1 MFIQATTFHTLSL
14 INIYKQYAKNI
25 KNLYSSRF
33 NSSGVELKLGV
44 ISVDWES
51 IIDEAKMVGAGYRFN
66 VLKPVE
72 RAVAAGFK
80 HIELELDT
88 FYVIPNSF
96 TAEVRRKLLQ
106 LKDEEGVSF
115 TAHLPIWSTDLSWLN
130 EHIRRASISTIV
142 ESIKMTEFLE
152 PMYYVIHATGDQA
165 SKIYRELKGEKD
177 VEFLLLP
184 LLKRAEESLE
194 EIISK
199 TEINPRR
206 LACETV
212 EFPLSLTLEL
222 VEECDTSFLIDTGH
236 VLSGQMETTDVF
248 EVMEKVRDRLVGF
261 HLHDGYYRVINGE
274 IVRKDH
280 LPLGGGN
287 LPVKKFFQQLLDCNF
302 SGPIVFELSLREA
315 IESLEYLK
323 KSLNFEIL
331 I

>member
-1 MFIQATTFHTLSL
+1 ML
-14 INIYKQYAKNI
+14 NIYKQYAKNT
-25 KNLYSSRF
+25 KNLYSPRS
-33 NSSGVELKLGV
+33 NSNGVKLKLGI

-51 IIDEAKMVGAGYRFN
+51 IIDEARMAGTSYRFN

-96 TAEVRRKLLQ
+96 TAEVREKLLQ
-106 LKDEEGVSF
+106 LRDEEGVSF
-115 TAHLPIWSTDLSWLN
+115 TAHLPIWSVDLSWLN

-165 SKIYRELKGEKD
+165 SKVYRELKGKKE

-184 LLKRAEESLE
+184 LLKRAKESLE
-194 EIISK
+194 EVISK
-199 TEINPRR
+199 TEIDPRR

-212 EFPLSLTLEL
+212 EFPLSFTLEL
-222 VEECDTSFLIDTGH
+222 VEKYDTSFLVDTGH
-236 VLSGQMETTDVF
+236 VLSGQMETTNVF
-248 EVMEKVRDRLVGF
+248 EVVEKVRDRLVGF
-261 HLHDGYYRVINGE
+261 HLHDGYHRVINGE
-274 IVRKDH
+274 VVRKDH
-280 LPLGGGN
+280 LPLGSGD
-287 LPVKKFFQQLLDCNF
+287 LPVKEFFQLLLDYNF

-315 IESLEYLK
+315 IESLEYLRK
-323 KSLNFEIL
+323 NLNFEIL